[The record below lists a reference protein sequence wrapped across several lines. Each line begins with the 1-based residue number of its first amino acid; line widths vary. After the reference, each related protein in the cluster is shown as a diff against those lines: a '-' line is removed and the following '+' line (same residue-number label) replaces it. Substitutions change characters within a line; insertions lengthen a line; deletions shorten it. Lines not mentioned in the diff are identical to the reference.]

1 MMAREACLAGGSER
15 FKSNGHN
22 HTGKQNHPCQ
32 TYGRSSVDHT
42 MREALLYL
50 LTSFWLGAAHAAT
63 PGHGK
68 TIAAAYIVGA
78 RGHPVDA
85 LILGIFVTLSHTSGI
100 VLVAVLASL
109 GLPGLVP
116 QHVEAY
122 LSLLTG
128 LLVVVIGLWML
139 WAQRPMPPADGS
151 TPHPGPAPD
160 QPDHHHVHGP
170 GTAPHAHRHGDEDG
184 AHTHG
189 WGLRHTHR
197 LDVVTQDQPKLL
209 VLLGLGIA
217 GGILPDPAALAI
229 LLSALAHGQIML
241 SLGTVLVFSLGFA
254 STLVVVGVVAAQMG
268 QVVLAWLSGPWV
280 ARLQTGTALLIT
292 VVGVV
297 LTVSAWR
304 LVSALT

>member
-1 MMAREACLAGGSER
+1 
-15 FKSNGHN
+15 
-22 HTGKQNHPCQ
+22 
-32 TYGRSSVDHT
+32 

-78 RGHPVDA
+78 RGHPIDA
-85 LILGIFVTLSHTSGI
+85 LILGIFVTLSHTGGI

-139 WAQRPMPPADGS
+139 WAQRPMPPAHGL
-151 TPHPGPAPD
+151 TPHTGPAPD
-160 QPDHHHVHGP
+160 HREHHHVHGP
-170 GTAPHAHRHGDEDG
+170 GTVPHAHRHGDEDD

-189 WGLRHTHR
+189 WGHRHTHR
-197 LDVVTQDQPKLL
+197 LDVVTQDRPRLL
-209 VLLGLGIA
+209 VLLSLGIA

-254 STLVVVGVVAAQMG
+254 STLIVVGVVAAKMG

-280 ARLQTGTALLIT
+280 ARLQTGTALLII
-292 VVGVV
+292 VVGIV

-304 LVSALT
+304 LVRALT

>member
-1 MMAREACLAGGSER
+1 MYA
-15 FKSNGHN
+15 
-22 HTGKQNHPCQ
+22 T
-32 TYGRSSVDHT
+32 
-42 MREALLYL
+42 LLYL
-50 LTSFWLGAAHAAT
+50 MTSFWLGAVHAAT

-68 TIAAAYIVGA
+68 TIAAAYIVSA
-78 RGHPVDA
+78 RGHPIDA

-122 LSLLTG
+122 LALFTG
-128 LLVVVIGLWML
+128 LLVIAIGLWML
-139 WAQRPMPPADGS
+139 LAQRSVWLVDGTTADRE
-151 TPHPGPAPD
+151 PAPD
-160 QPDHHHVHGP
+160 PHAHHHAHGRGHAHPHAP
-170 GTAPHAHRHGDEDG
+170 GTALHAPGDDAR

-189 WGLRHTHR
+189 WGMRHTHR
-197 LDVVTQDQPKLL
+197 LDVVTQERPRLL

-217 GGILPDPAALAI
+217 GGILPDPAALAL
-229 LLSALAHGQIML
+229 LLSAMAHGQIML

-254 STLVVVGVVAAQMG
+254 STLVIVGVVAAKMG

-280 ARLQTGTALLIT
+280 ARLQTGTALLLIG
-292 VVGVV
+292 VGVV

-304 LVSALT
+304 LVGALT

>member
-1 MMAREACLAGGSER
+1 MVAVLGFREGQDKFRLTLRSEECYTASLDQR
-15 FKSNGHN
+15 FF
-22 HTGKQNHPCQ
+22 
-32 TYGRSSVDHT
+32 SSVDRT

-68 TIAAAYIVGA
+68 TIAAAYIVSA
-78 RGHPVDA
+78 RGHPIDA
-85 LILGIFVTLSHTSGI
+85 VILGIFVTLSHTSGI
-100 VLVAVLASL
+100 VCVAVLASL

-128 LLVVVIGLWML
+128 LLVVVIGFWML
-139 WAQRPMPPADGS
+139 WVQRSRLSAHGI
-151 TPHPGPAPD
+151 TPHMGRAPD
-160 QPDHHHVHGP
+160 HHDHHHVHGP
-170 GTAPHAHRHGDEDG
+170 GTLPHAHQPGNQGD

-189 WGLRHTHR
+189 YGLRHTHR
-197 LDVVTQDQPKLL
+197 LDVVTQERPKLL

-229 LLSALAHGQIML
+229 LLSALAHGQLML

-254 STLVVVGVVAAQMG
+254 STLVVVGVVAATMG
-268 QVVLAWLSGPWV
+268 QVMLAWLSGPWV
-280 ARLQTGTALLIT
+280 VRLQTGTALLIIG
-292 VVGVV
+292 VGAV

-304 LVSALT
+304 LVSVLT

>member
-1 MMAREACLAGGSER
+1 
-15 FKSNGHN
+15 
-22 HTGKQNHPCQ
+22 
-32 TYGRSSVDHT
+32 

-50 LTSFWLGAAHAAT
+50 LTSFWLGAVHAAT

-68 TIAAAYIVGA
+68 TIAAAYIVSA
-78 RGHPVDA
+78 RGHLIDA

-139 WAQRPMPPADGS
+139 WAQRPMLS
-151 TPHPGPAPD
+151 VHVTPHTGPASD
-160 QPDHHHVHGP
+160 HHDHHHVHGP
-170 GTAPHAHRHGDEDG
+170 GPVPHAHQHGDEG
-184 AHTHG
+184 GSHTHG
-189 WGLRHTHR
+189 WGRYHTHR

-254 STLVVVGVVAAQMG
+254 STLVVVGVVAATMG
-268 QVVLAWLSGPWV
+268 QVVVAWLSGPWV
-280 ARLQTGTALLIT
+280 ARLQTGTAVLIM

-304 LVSALT
+304 LVRALT

>member
-1 MMAREACLAGGSER
+1 
-15 FKSNGHN
+15 
-22 HTGKQNHPCQ
+22 
-32 TYGRSSVDHT
+32 
-42 MREALLYL
+42 MRDALVYL
-50 LTSFWLGAAHAAT
+50 ITSFWLGAVHAAT

-68 TIAAAYIVGA
+68 TIAAAYIVSA
-78 RGHPVDA
+78 RGYPADA

-109 GLPGLVP
+109 GLPGLLP
-116 QHVEAY
+116 QYVEAY

-139 WAQRPMPPADGS
+139 WTQRPMPPVENSVSDHW
-151 TPHPGPAPD
+151 PV
-160 QPDHHHVHGP
+160 PDHHHHDHVHTSDHLHGS
-170 GTAPHAHRHGDEDG
+170 GTAHHAHQHGSEG
-184 AHTHG
+184 ESHTHG
-189 WGLRHTHR
+189 WGIRHTHR
-197 LDVVTQDQPKLL
+197 FDVVTQDRPKLL

-254 STLVVVGVVAAQMG
+254 STLVVVGVVAAKMG
-268 QVVLAWLSGPWV
+268 QVVLTWLSGPWV
-280 ARLQTGTALLIT
+280 ARLRTGTALLIIG
-292 VVGVV
+292 VGII
-297 LTVSAWR
+297 LTASAWR

>member
-1 MMAREACLAGGSER
+1 MPRCDVDKFHLTIRLEACYTASLDHR
-15 FKSNGHN
+15 FF
-22 HTGKQNHPCQ
+22 
-32 TYGRSSVDHT
+32 SSVDRT

-50 LTSFWLGAAHAAT
+50 LTSFWLGAVHAAT

-68 TIAAAYIVGA
+68 TIAAAYMVSA
-78 RGHPVDA
+78 RGHPIDA

-100 VLVAVLASL
+100 VLVAVLVSL

-139 WAQRPMPPADGS
+139 WTQRPMLSAHGV
-151 TPHPGPAPD
+151 TPHTRPAPD
-160 QPDHHHVHGP
+160 HHEHHQVHGP
-170 GTAPHAHRHGDEDG
+170 GLVPHAHPHGEENG
-184 AHTHG
+184 SQTHG
-189 WGLRHTHR
+189 WGRHHTHR

-217 GGILPDPAALAI
+217 GGIVPDPAALAI

-254 STLVVVGVVAAQMG
+254 STLVVVGVVAATMG
-268 QVVLAWLSGPWV
+268 QVVVAWLSGPWM
-280 ARLQTGTALLIT
+280 ARLQTGTAVLIM

-304 LVSALT
+304 LVRALT

>member
-1 MMAREACLAGGSER
+1 
-15 FKSNGHN
+15 
-22 HTGKQNHPCQ
+22 
-32 TYGRSSVDHT
+32 

-68 TIAAAYIVGA
+68 TIAAAYIVSA
-78 RGHPVDA
+78 RGHPIDA

-116 QHVEAY
+116 QRVETY

-128 LLVVVIGLWML
+128 LLVVGIGLWML
-139 WAQRPMPPADGS
+139 WAQRPMLPAHGI
-151 TPHPGPAPD
+151 TPHTGPAPD
-160 QPDHHHVHGP
+160 QHDHHHVHGP

-184 AHTHG
+184 SHTHG

-254 STLVVVGVVAAQMG
+254 STLVVVGVVAAKMG